1 MNNEQLKVLH
11 SLMYDLHHLIVSIV
25 EDIEETLEAA

>member
-1 MNNEQLKVLH
+1 MNKEELKVLH
-11 SLMYDLHHLIVSIV
+11 ALMYDLHHLVVSIV

>member
-1 MNNEQLKVLH
+1 MNKEELKVLH
-11 SLMYDLHHLIVSIV
+11 ALMYDLHHLVVYIV

>member
-1 MNNEQLKVLH
+1 MNKEELRVLH
-11 SLMYDLHHLIVSIV
+11 ALMYDLHHLVVSIV